1 MNIKKFLPKTFF
13 GRALTIIIVPM
24 LILQTVLT
32 YFFYE
37 RHWEDVGRR
46 LVLGLGGQISY
57 LISEL
62 ENNNKSNKT
71 LFILA
76 EENFLIKSKIET
88 NKSLEDYQQHKIKSL
103 LDKNLYFSL
112 KERLLKPYKFDTKSI
127 KNKVQ
132 IFVQTQYGVITF
144 VVPRKTLHSST
155 IEVFIIWMIS
165 TSILLIS
172 LAFYFMRKQINPLN
186 NIMKAAEEFG
196 KGNNNFKLLPKGSF
210 ELRLLAKVFIKM
222 RERINNQITQRT
234 LMLAGIS
241 HDLRTPLTR
250 IKLQIALLKDKNA
263 SNSISKDVEEMK
275 EMIDSYLAFTKGEG
289 EEKITNE
296 NIFLLFKNIV
306 DNTNNPKKIKI
317 SLKISKNITFFVK
330 NLAIKRAFNNI
341 LSNAIFYAKKKI
353 FITVKKVKSK
363 GTLIKFEDD
372 GPGIPENKR
381 DDVLKAFY
389 RIDESRLSRSG
400 NTGLGL
406 TITKNIISNH
416 GGSLELGDSSIGGL
430 EVKIY
435 LP

>member
-24 LILQTVLT
+24 LILQTVIT

-62 ENNNKSNKT
+62 ENNKKSNKI
-71 LFILA
+71 LFSLA
-76 EENFLIKSKIET
+76 EENFLIKSKIEP

-112 KERLLKPYKFDTKSI
+112 RERLLKPYKFDTKSI

-222 RERINNQITQRT
+222 RERI
-234 LMLAGIS
+234 
-241 HDLRTPLTR
+241 
-250 IKLQIALLKDKNA
+250 K
-263 SNSISKDVEEMK
+263 
-275 EMIDSYLAFTKGEG
+275 
-289 EEKITNE
+289 
-296 NIFLLFKNIV
+296 
-306 DNTNNPKKIKI
+306 
-317 SLKISKNITFFVK
+317 
-330 NLAIKRAFNNI
+330 
-341 LSNAIFYAKKKI
+341 
-353 FITVKKVKSK
+353 
-363 GTLIKFEDD
+363 
-372 GPGIPENKR
+372 
-381 DDVLKAFY
+381 
-389 RIDESRLSRSG
+389 
-400 NTGLGL
+400 
-406 TITKNIISNH
+406 
-416 GGSLELGDSSIGGL
+416 
-430 EVKIY
+430 
-435 LP
+435 